1 MEERI
6 SLLNIEEAISLPQVI
21 DRRNRFK
28 KIIKTSVMNFNNLFS
43 NCMMI
48 YGKPGSG
55 KTTLVVSYLD
65 KMKELGIINDYRRAS
80 GHITAKSLFELLK
93 ETSEINEEN
102 GLPNVLVLDD
112 VDCLRD
118 VNCLELMKA
127 AFDTKS
133 NLPTNRQVCYM
144 SMGKK
149 NTFKYNGFGII
160 ITNDDFLD
168 METSVHLDAL
178 LDRVQQVSCDM
189 KPEDMQIYTT
199 HLIEDYLNKN
209 EDELSDKEINSIV
222 EFFNTDIRKWMSN
235 NCFKEAKIAYTLRL
249 IKKFIDCQK
258 SYGSDWKMFS
268 LPYQKLE
275 SANELILAKGNEI
288 SEEDISKKTVLK
300 KNNVRVIKKAEYIT
314 KIVKV
319 LRRDGRIDEVEI
331 PPKDEN
337 GNYLKRNGSL
347 FNEQSQVWYRRQEEK
362 AIS

>member
-65 KMKELGIINDYRRAS
+65 RMKELGIINDYKRAS

-102 GLPNVLVLDD
+102 NLPNVLVLDD

-160 ITNDDFLD
+160 ITNDDFLE
-168 METSVHLDAL
+168 MENSVHLDAL

-209 EDELSDKEINSIV
+209 EDELSNMEINSIV

-235 NCFKEAKIAYTLRL
+235 NCFKEAKIPYTLRL

-275 SANELILAKGNEI
+275 SANELILAKENEI
-288 SEEDISKKTVLK
+288 SEDDISKKTVIR
-300 KNNVRVIKKAEYIT
+300 KNNVRVIKKANYIT
-314 KIVKV
+314 SIVKV
-319 LRRDGRIDEVEI
+319 LRRNGRVDEVEI

-337 GNYLKRNGSL
+337 GNYIKRNGEL
-347 FNEQSQVWYRRQEEK
+347 FNEQSQVWYKRQEEK
-362 AIS
+362 AIV